1 MFTEE
6 SASLAIDIAKSFMQ
20 RLNDIE
26 PKWEKGYLR
35 YGYHDFVGEGKGTYV
50 CKNKVEF
57 IGLAN
62 EDFIRQLHTQAQKL
76 LESLDKPQR
85 LFLLIVNSNKEY
97 EFKFE
102 NKNMN
107 RWKISKMDGGTG
119 IPEGEE

>member
-20 RLNDIE
+20 RLNGIE

-35 YGYHDFVGEGKGTYV
+35 YEYHDFVGEGKGTYV

-62 EDFIRQLHTQAQKL
+62 EDFIRQLHTQAQKF